1 MPSALSTFSPP
12 RDLLARRVRAL
23 GWSLPPRRRV
33 RVPVCHRSGLDVRVA
48 VCAGSLLGGLGNR
61 DHARERDVLTAADGH
76 RGRGVRRAPRAWR
89 DAGVHSRPFLAGR
102 RRVCHH
108 AGARAAG
115 DNCVC
120 LGHGRPEPD
129 LLRPVRGTD
138 CASAPGRDL
147 AAAWPRV
154 PVPRPDGVHL
164 VPVHLPGAP
173 ARRASRS
180 DAQPARRWALGMMQY
195 DRFLSRAGEALLQS
209 AIRQMGVMA
218 AQRPDVISFAP
229 GYPAPDTFVWDEY
242 RDIAA
247 ELLRGRDANVLQYG
261 PTRGYPALLD
271 VFQQQLHARG
281 IIAAVDELI
290 ITTGSQQGLHLLG
303 RVLIDPGDV
312 VLVELPSY
320 TGAIAAFK
328 NAQATLVGVKQQ
340 ADGIDLAHLDE
351 VHRRQTAAG
360 RRVKFLYVVP
370 NFHNPTGVLTSL
382 KKRRDL
388 LAWAQR
394 ADALIVE
401 DDPYC
406 DLWFDD
412 AAEGEMRPI
421 KADDEEGRVI
431 YLSSLSKT
439 LAPAFR
445 VAWMDGPA
453 ALIAKFDTAKQST
466 DLCTS
471 GLDQRI
477 AYEACRR
484 GVLNRQ
490 VPVLR
495 QYYQRKRTVMAGALS
510 RELGDLAQWPHPR
523 GGFFLWVALPPQV
536 DTQAMLARAMGQR
549 VIYVAG
555 RPFFVDGSGSS
566 FMRLSFSLPS
576 PERIEEGIRR
586 LAEVVRAELEQA
598 AARTARHSSGQS

>member
-1 MPSALSTFSPP
+1 
-12 RDLLARRVRAL
+12 
-23 GWSLPPRRRV
+23 
-33 RVPVCHRSGLDVRVA
+33 
-48 VCAGSLLGGLGNR
+48 
-61 DHARERDVLTAADGH
+61 
-76 RGRGVRRAPRAWR
+76 
-89 DAGVHSRPFLAGR
+89 
-102 RRVCHH
+102 
-108 AGARAAG
+108 
-115 DNCVC
+115 
-120 LGHGRPEPD
+120 
-129 LLRPVRGTD
+129 
-138 CASAPGRDL
+138 
-147 AAAWPRV
+147 
-154 PVPRPDGVHL
+154 
-164 VPVHLPGAP
+164 
-173 ARRASRS
+173 
-180 DAQPARRWALGMMQY
+180 MMQY